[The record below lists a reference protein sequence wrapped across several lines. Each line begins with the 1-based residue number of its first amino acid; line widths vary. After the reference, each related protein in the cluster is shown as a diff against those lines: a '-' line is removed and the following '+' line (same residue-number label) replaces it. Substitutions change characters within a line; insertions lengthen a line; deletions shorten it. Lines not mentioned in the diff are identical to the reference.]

1 MGISGGEIIFII
13 LIILM
18 LFGADKIP
26 ELVRSFGKGM
36 NEIKKA
42 TDEIK
47 REITDNVGDLRSELL
62 DVKTNFEQ
70 EAQKITEDAK
80 QELQGFDPYESLSQ
94 EETTQSETPVNREVI
109 RRGQLKS
116 EVKRNDAAASSG
128 EAEDYQI

>member
-47 REITDNVGDLRSELL
+47 REIADNVGDVRSELL

-94 EETTQSETPVNREVI
+94 EETTQPEAPVNREVI
-109 RRGQLKS
+109 RRGQLKN

-128 EAEDYQI
+128 EGEDYQI

>member
-47 REITDNVGDLRSELL
+47 REIADNVGDLRSELL

-94 EETTQSETPVNREVI
+94 EETTQPEMPVNREVI
-109 RRGQLKS
+109 RRGQLKKPDDRVS
-116 EVKRNDAAASSG
+116 NSG
-128 EAEDYQI
+128 DSQPLNYDI

>member
-47 REITDNVGDLRSELL
+47 REITENVGDIRSELL
-62 DVKTNFEQ
+62 DVKSNFEQ
-70 EAQKITEDAK
+70 EAQKITDDAK
-80 QELQGFDPYESLSQ
+80 QELQGFDPYEALADESGKP
-94 EETTQSETPVNREVI
+94 SEPPHNREVI
-109 RRGQLKS
+109 RRGSLRH
-116 EVKRNDAAASSG
+116 EVKNNDAATSAG
-128 EAEDYQI
+128 EVEDYQI

>member
-47 REITDNVGDLRSELL
+47 REITDNVSDIRSEML
-62 DVKTNFEQ
+62 DVKSNFEQ
-70 EAQKITEDAK
+70 EAQQITDEAK
-80 QELQGFDPYESLSQ
+80 QELQGFDPYEALGN
-94 EETTQSETPVNREVI
+94 EENVQPEVPVNREVI
-109 RRGQLKS
+109 KRGQLKKTDDGGVS
-116 EVKRNDAAASSG
+116 AGNSQPLNYD
-128 EAEDYQI
+128 I

>member
-13 LIILM
+13 LVILM

-47 REITDNVGDLRSELL
+47 REITENVGDIRSELL
-62 DVKTNFEQ
+62 DVKSNFEQ
-70 EAQKITEDAK
+70 EARKITDDAK
-80 QELQGFDPYESLSQ
+80 QELQGFDPYESLNK
-94 EETTQSETPVNREVI
+94 EENAQLEVPVNREVI
-109 RRGQLKS
+109 KRGQLK
-116 EVKRNDAAASSG
+116 KTDDMAGSS
-128 EAEDYQI
+128 ADSQPLNYDI